1 MYNFENKV
9 VVVTGAASGIGK
21 LLSENFHDE
30 GAIVIRFDINEEAL
44 RNTDKNNIFENYVVD
59 LRNYDNIDNCVKK
72 IIEKYSKIDFLINCA
87 GGNPGRI
94 CGDERP
100 FNELPISTIDW
111 GVEVNFRAPMYTT
124 RAIINYMIANKYG
137 VIINLSSISGYTG
150 SSSACDY
157 SAEKSGLVGL
167 TKSIALLGAP
177 HNVRCVCVTPGPVL
191 TRPDMASMSTPLGRA
206 AETQEVTDL
215 IMYLC
220 SDKAGFITGCNY
232 LIDGGRSCGGMKHT
246 K

>member
-1 MYNFENKV
+1 MEFLNKI

-21 LLSENFHDE
+21 LLSKNFSKE
-30 GAIVIRFDINEEAL
+30 GAKVMMFDVNEKAL
-44 RNTDKNNIFENYVVD
+44 DECEFDNCEKYIVD
-59 LRNYDNIDNCVKK
+59 LRNYDD
-72 IIEKYSKIDFLINCA
+72 IEKSVNEIIKKHNKIDYLINCA

-94 CGDERP
+94 CGNERP

-111 GVEVNFRAPMYTT
+111 GVEVNFRAPMYMI
-124 RAIINYMIANKYG
+124 RAIINNMIENKFG
-137 VIINLSSISGYTG
+137 VIVNISSISGYTG

-157 SAEKSGLVGL
+157 SSEKSGLVGL

-177 HNVRCVCVTPGPVL
+177 HNIRCCCVTPGPVL
-191 TRPDMASMSTPLGRA
+191 TRPDMASMPTPLGRA
-206 AETQEVTDL
+206 AETQEITDL

-220 SDKAGFITGCNY
+220 SDKAAFITGSNY

-246 K
+246 S

>member
-1 MYNFENKV
+1 MNNFKNKV
-9 VVVTGAASGIGK
+9 VIITGAASGIGK
-21 LLSENFHDE
+21 LLSENFYNE
-30 GAIVIRFDINEEAL
+30 GAIVNRLDINESAL
-44 RNTDKNNIFENYVVD
+44 NNTDSDNKYENYVVD
-59 LRNYDNIDNCVKK
+59 LRNYDDIDSCVDK
-72 IIEKYSKIDFLINCA
+72 IIDKYSKIDILVNCA

-94 CGDERP
+94 CGDEKP

-124 RAIINYMIANKYG
+124 RAVINNMIANKYG

-191 TRPDMASMSTPLGRA
+191 TRPDMASMPTPLGRA
-206 AETQEVTDL
+206 AEVQEITDL

-220 SDKAGFITGCNY
+220 SDKAAFITGSNY
-232 LIDGGRSCGGMKHT
+232 LIDGGRSCGGMKHS

>member
-1 MYNFENKV
+1 MNDVTNKV
-9 VVVTGAASGIGK
+9 RVITGAASGIGR
-21 LLSENFHDE
+21 LLSENFYRE
-30 GAIVIRFDINEEAL
+30 GAIVNRFDINESAL
-44 RNTDKNNIFENYVVD
+44 KETDSEHKFENYVVD
-59 LRNYDNIDNCVKK
+59 LRSYLDIEKCVNK
-72 IIEKYSKIDFLINCA
+72 IIEKYSKIDILVNCA

-94 CGDERP
+94 CGDEKP

-124 RAIINYMIANKYG
+124 RAIINNMIANKYG

-191 TRPDMASMSTPLGRA
+191 TRPDMASMPTPLGRA
-206 AETQEVTDL
+206 AEIQEVTDL

-220 SDKAGFITGCNY
+220 SDKAAFITGSNY

>member
-1 MYNFENKV
+1 MEFENKIV
-9 VVVTGAASGIGK
+9 VITGAGSGIGK
-21 LLSENFHDE
+21 LLSEEFVKE
-30 GAIVIRFDINEEAL
+30 GAKVMMLDVNEKAL
-44 RNTDKNNIFENYVVD
+44 NEVNGDNFEKYIVD
-59 LRNYDNIDNCVKK
+59 LRNYDEIDKCVTE
-72 IIEKYSKIDFLINCA
+72 IINKYGHIDYLINSA

-94 CGDERP
+94 CGDEKP

-111 GVEVNFRAPMYTT
+111 GVEVNFRAPMYMI
-124 RAIINYMIANKYG
+124 RSVINNMIENKSG
-137 VIINLSSISGYTG
+137 VIINISSISGYTG

-177 HNVRCVCVTPGPVL
+177 HNVRCCCITPGPVL
-191 TRPDMASMSTPLGRA
+191 TRKEMANMPTPLGRA
-206 AETQEVTDL
+206 AETKEITDL

-220 SDKAGFITGCNY
+220 SDKAAFITGSNY
-232 LIDGGRSCGGMKHT
+232 LIDGGRSLGGMKHA